1 MSSRRIPTW
10 RKLAW
15 AAWRPP
21 ADPQF
26 YGELDVDATAMLA
39 YIEHVREVSGTRVT
53 ITHLIGRAVA
63 RGLVEVPEL
72 RVRVALG
79 REYQRESADV
89 FFITSVADDK
99 ELSGVKITDV
109 AHKSLVDVAG
119 ELSRRHA
126 AIAGGSDPEFGRSKA
141 LLGWLPIWLLRPVMR
156 CGAWLT
162 TALDLDLAA
171 LGMPRQAFGGAM
183 VTSVG
188 MWGVRRAFSP
198 LAAYYRMPVLV
209 LVGAVEQRP
218 VVVDGE
224 VVARPILGITATFD
238 HRYVDG
244 SQAVRFAA
252 AAREYCADPRAFEP
266 L

>member
-1 MSSRRIPTW
+1 MSSRTIPTW

-15 AAWRPP
+15 AAWRAPS
-21 ADPQF
+21 DPQF
-26 YGELDVDATAMLA
+26 YGELDLDATALLA
-39 YIEHVREVSGTRVT
+39 YVDHVRETSGTRVT

-63 RGLVEVPEL
+63 HGLVQVPEL
-72 RVRVALG
+72 RVRVAFG
-79 REYQRESADV
+79 REYERETADV
-89 FFITSVADDK
+89 FFITSVENGK

-109 AHKSLVDVAG
+109 EHKSAVDVAD
-119 ELSRRHA
+119 ELTRRHA
-126 AIAGGSDPEFGRSKA
+126 AIVSGADPEFGRSKA

-162 TALDLDLAA
+162 TALNLDLKA

-224 VVARPILGITATFD
+224 VVARPVLGVTATFD

-266 L
+266 V

>member
-1 MSSRRIPTW
+1 
-10 RKLAW
+10 
-15 AAWRPP
+15 
-21 ADPQF
+21 
-26 YGELDVDATAMLA
+26 V
-39 YIEHVREVSGTRVT
+39 EHKSV
-53 ITHLIGRAVA
+53 
-63 RGLVEVPEL
+63 VEVAEEL
-72 RVRVALG
+72 
-79 REYQRESADV
+79 
-89 FFITSVADDK
+89 T
-99 ELSGVKITDV
+99 
-109 AHKSLVDVAG
+109 
-119 ELSRRHA
+119 RRHT
-126 AIAGGSDPEFGRSKA
+126 AIASGADPEFGRSKA
-141 LLGWLPIWLLRPVMR
+141 VLGWLPIWLLRPVMR

-162 TALDLDLAA
+162 TALNLDLKS

-224 VVARPILGITATFD
+224 VVARPVLCVTATFD

-266 L
+266 R